1 MGGRVAPW
9 PMPQPLRLQIPGGG
23 QPGPLVVLPPPPPP
37 AAVPGPVHAAGEAWP
52 THPTPGLTVGE
63 AEALPPT
70 RPWLGAPGVLYQ
82 GLAPLSPEPSS
93 QAPQASAKQVEQR
106 RGRVRGGGRYPS
118 WQPRGHAS
126 GLPTGPPGLGWGLR
140 AWKGCSKGRLPPHG
154 GGGPS
159 GMFPDP
165 SAGECGGC
173 RDTQGRWAPP
183 RGASSSRWGRGLE
196 PGLRPA
202 EAGALEQNREGGA
215 GRLCRGLCSRGC
227 SLGRDSRGGG

>member
-1 MGGRVAPW
+1 M
-9 PMPQPLRLQIPGGG
+9 
-23 QPGPLVVLPPPPPP
+23 VVLPPPPPP

-52 THPTPGLTVGE
+52 THPTPGLPVGE

-140 AWKGCSKGRLPPHG
+140 AWKGCSKGQLPPHG

-202 EAGALEQNREGGA
+202 AGGALEQNREGGA